1 MNASKQRSRA
11 VFAECVCDSPS
22 DPVDLGLQVI
32 SALAR
37 AFYKDP
43 LVDDF
48 PACGSF
54 SRSLMKLID
63 ALAVARRPVAENAS
77 VLKVFLACGFTP
89 LHLETFLAAA
99 LSDRSPLERAE
110 IDTGLFGD
118 LAGNIE
124 RIESG
129 ECDVLVVLIEWQDLD
144 PRLGT
149 RSLGGWDVDDLP
161 DIVNSTERMMARL
174 EKAIVGVPGSIPT
187 YISLPTLPLPPLFTT
202 SSQQASSYE
211 LQLRLCINRLAAA
224 LARHSRIRIISTQ
237 SLDEMSPLAGRFD
250 IQSELSAGFPYQLA
264 HASTIAELLAALIR
278 GSGSKKGLI
287 TDLDDTLWSG
297 ILGENGVEGISWHLD
312 QHTHIHGLYQQFL
325 ASLAS
330 AGVLTAVA
338 SKNDPAL
345 VKQAF
350 EREDLL
356 VSNKSLYPIDA
367 HWGPKSE
374 SVRRIVK
381 TWNIAADAVI
391 FIDDSPMELAEVK
404 AAFPEMECLLFPKS
418 DPPAFWQLLRRLR
431 DLFGK
436 SIVSEEDSIRLQS
449 IRSAASLPDSSNGD
463 STSLDTFLREARAS
477 VVFIIGKQKD
487 DRRAFELINKTNQFN
502 LNGKRLNETSW
513 TNYLNDPSSFLMT
526 VSYEDKYG
534 PLGKIAV
541 LLGHRQGAVATINY
555 WVMSC
560 RAFSRRIEQQSLRW
574 LFEEFRL
581 QEIHFDYQQTERNQ
595 PIYDFLCSIG
605 GAPRAGEASISM
617 ASFFEKCPP
626 LFHQIKATVNG

>member
-1 MNASKQRSRA
+1 
-11 VFAECVCDSPS
+11 
-22 DPVDLGLQVI
+22 
-32 SALAR
+32 
-37 AFYKDP
+37 
-43 LVDDF
+43 
-48 PACGSF
+48 
-54 SRSLMKLID
+54 MKLID
-63 ALAVARRPVAENAS
+63 ALAVARRPAAENAS
-77 VLKVFLACGFTP
+77 ILKVFLACGFTP

-110 IDTGLFGD
+110 VSTGLFGD

-124 RIESG
+124 RIKPADH
-129 ECDVLVVLIEWQDLD
+129 DVLVAVIEWQDFD
-144 PRLGT
+144 ARLGI
-149 RSLGGWDVDDLP
+149 RSLGGWRVEDLP
-161 DIVNSTERMMARL
+161 DIVNSAERMMGRL
-174 EKAIVGVPGSIPT
+174 EKTIVGAAASTPT
-187 YISLPTLPLPPLFTT
+187 YISLPTLPLPPLFATPN
-202 SSQQASSYE
+202 QQASGYE
-211 LQLRLCINRLAAA
+211 LQLRQSTNRLAAT
-224 LARHSRIRIISTQ
+224 LATHPFIRITSTQ
-237 SLDEMSPLAGRFD
+237 RLDEMSPLANRFD
-250 IQSELSAGFPYQLA
+250 IQSELSAGFPYHLA
-264 HASTIAELLAALIR
+264 HASAIAELLAALIR
-278 GSGSKKGLI
+278 NSGPKKGLI

-356 VSNKSLYPIDA
+356 VGNRSLYPIDA

-418 DPPAFWQLLRRLR
+418 DPQAFWQLLRRLR

-449 IRSAASLPDSSNGD
+449 IRAAASLPDSSNGD
-463 STSLDTFLREARAS
+463 STSLDSFLQEARAS
-477 VVFIIGKQKD
+477 VVFTFGKQKD
-487 DRRAFELINKTNQFN
+487 DLRAFELLNKTNQFN
-502 LNGKRLNETSW
+502 LNGKRLNEASW
-513 TNYLNDPSSFLMT
+513 TTYLNDPSSFLMT

-541 LLGHRQGAVATINY
+541 LLGHLQGTSATIDY

-560 RAFSRRIEQQSLRW
+560 RAFSRRIEQQSLSW
-574 LFEEFRL
+574 LFEKFHLR
-581 QEIHFDYQQTERNQ
+581 EIHFDYQQTDRNK
-595 PIYDFLCSIG
+595 PIYDFLSGIAGTPLTGDVRVSI
-605 GAPRAGEASISM
+605 